1 MAATTPARETQ
12 EAPGK
17 DEDTGGRSQSGAQ
30 GPQEHPN
37 CGILG
42 QAGWGGGR
50 QTVGPVVF
58 QVAMVSGIDLST
70 EQKPLS

>member
-17 DEDTGGRSQSGAQ
+17 DEDTGGRGQPGAW
-30 GPQEHPN
+30 GPQEYPH

-42 QAGWGGGR
+42 QADCGGR

-58 QVAMVSGIDLST
+58 QVAMVSGIDFPT
-70 EQKPLS
+70 E